1 MKVIGKK
8 QKIID
13 PKKVIYGTAR
23 FGDFKY
29 GNSSSKPDAHHEI
42 IETILD
48 LGIRRID
55 TATRYGSAEKI
66 LGNFS
71 YLFPSDFIFDTK
83 IDNININSKNL
94 YEDLKLKVGRSLDK
108 MRITN
113 LGTLYIHENEI
124 EIISNPYLIESLE
137 QLKSSF
143 PIDKIGA
150 SIYSSNELEFCLSE
164 RLFDTIQIPVNIIS
178 RGFFNRIK
186 NSSSSKKE
194 IIARSILL
202 QGTLASP
209 NFEYVDSINRKL
221 CRSIREVDKICKNYD
236 STLLNEAFRFID
248 QTGLKFITGS
258 VSKKNII
265 DGLEYRLNSAVDMIE
280 KELSEFI
287 DNSFTYTNPR
297 NWG

>member
-23 FGDFKY
+23 FGDFEY
-29 GNSSSKPDAHHEI
+29 GNGSSKPDSHQQI

-71 YLFPSDFIFDTK
+71 YLFPTDFIFDTK
-83 IDNININSKNL
+83 IDNVNINSKNL
-94 YEDLKLKVGRSLDK
+94 YEDVKLKVGRSLDK
-108 MRITN
+108 MKITN
-113 LGTLYIHENEI
+113 LGTLYIHENEL

-137 QLKSSF
+137 KLKNLF

-150 SIYSSNELEFCLSE
+150 SIYSTNELEFCLVE
-164 RLFDTIQIPVNIIS
+164 ELIETIQMPINLIS
-178 RGFFNRIK
+178 RCFLNRIK
-186 NSSSSKKE
+186 ETNISKKE

-202 QGTLASP
+202 QGILASP
-209 NFEYVDSINRKL
+209 NFEYIESINKEL
-221 CRSIREVDKICKNYD
+221 YKAIGKVNKVCNKYD
-236 STLLNEAFRFID
+236 SSLLNEAFRFID
-248 QTGLKFITGS
+248 QTGLKFIIGS
-258 VSKKNII
+258 VSKKNIFN
-265 DGLEYRLNSAVDMIE
+265 GLEYKLNSAVNMIE

-297 NWG
+297 NW